1 MENKIKIIKF
11 LSTIKEL
18 PPEVVYEVLST
29 KDLSSREK
37 VSLIIGLKA
46 LNNPVSMKFMI
57 KSLENHYT

>member
-1 MENKIKIIKF
+1 MENKMKLIKF
-11 LSTIKEL
+11 LSSVKEL

-29 KDLSSREK
+29 KDLSSRDK

-46 LNNPVSMKFMI
+46 LHNPISMKFMI